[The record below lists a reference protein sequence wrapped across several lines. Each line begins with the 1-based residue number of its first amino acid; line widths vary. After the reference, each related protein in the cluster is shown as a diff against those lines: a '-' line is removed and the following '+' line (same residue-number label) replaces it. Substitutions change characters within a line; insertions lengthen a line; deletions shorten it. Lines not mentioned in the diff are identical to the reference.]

1 MRTKLKY
8 LLNDLKRDKISEW
21 DIKFVEALLD
31 NEEKHKDIDVL
42 GTLKA
47 IRGSLQGLGASQYDI
62 RRIESL
68 INKYDNHE

>member
-21 DIKFVEALLD
+21 DIKFVETLLD
-31 NEEKHKDIDVL
+31 NEQKHKNIDVL
-42 GTLKA
+42 GTLKS

-62 RRIESL
+62 KKIEEL
-68 INKYDNHE
+68 IKKYDNHE